1 MNEIKLIVFDMDGTV
16 YDMKDMAEN
25 NFEISVAYLMDH
37 FHYSFEDA
45 KLFLEAHQ
53 IYPYAFSGSGS
64 STQLFVQMGAD
75 LRHWNE
81 YRSAL
86 FDFDR
91 IKKENAVRVE
101 DLLFFKK
108 IAPIVLLTNNTSMNT
123 KYVLDQIKIDISI
136 FDKVQCN
143 DDPRATVSK
152 ISSMKQLIDEY
163 RISPEEALSIG
174 DRYQIDA
181 KTMLELGGKA
191 IIVKDPSS
199 FRKIISEYP
208 KLKSCEEYS
217 FYESM

>member
-1 MNEIKLIVFDMDGTV
+1 MKEIKLIIFDMDGTL
-16 YDMKDMAEN
+16 YDMTDMAEN
-25 NFEISVAYLMDH
+25 NYEISVAYLMDH

-45 KLFLEAHQ
+45 KAFLEEHR
-53 IYPYAFSGSGS
+53 IYPYPFSGSGS

-91 IKKENAVRVE
+91 IKKENAIRTE

-108 IAPIVLLTNNTSMNT
+108 IAPIVLLTNNTGMNT
-123 KYVLDQIKIDISI
+123 KYVLDQIGIDISI

-143 DDPRATVSK
+143 DDPRSTISK
-152 ISSMKQLIDEY
+152 TSAMKQLIEEY
-163 RISPEEALSIG
+163 GVQPEEALSIG
-174 DRYQIDA
+174 DRYHIDA
-181 KTMLELGGKA
+181 GPMLELGGKA
-191 IIVKDPSS
+191 IVVRNPSA

-208 KLKSCEEYS
+208 DLESCEEYTCY
-217 FYESM
+217 F